1 MDDTVKMLTGMAVTI
16 VDPDELWALEKKTG
30 LEDSL

>member
-1 MDDTVKMLTGMAVTI
+1 VEMLTGMAVTV
-16 VDPDELWALEKKTG
+16 VDPDEMWALERKTG

>member
-1 MDDTVKMLTGMAVTI
+1 MLTGMAVTI